1 MRNTGSYDLIFAF
14 EGKVKTYLRINDN
27 NNIHAND
34 KWVNLHAMF
43 SPVSEKFIQFRLF
56 KKHLNIAVQMV
67 PYFVFHSCKMF
78 LKEKPLGFS

>member
-1 MRNTGSYDLIFAF
+1 M
-14 EGKVKTYLRINDN
+14 KTYLRINDN

-78 LKEKPLGFS
+78 IKEKPLGFS

>member
-14 EGKVKTYLRINDN
+14 DGKVKTYPRIND

-78 LKEKPLGFS
+78 IKEKPLGFS